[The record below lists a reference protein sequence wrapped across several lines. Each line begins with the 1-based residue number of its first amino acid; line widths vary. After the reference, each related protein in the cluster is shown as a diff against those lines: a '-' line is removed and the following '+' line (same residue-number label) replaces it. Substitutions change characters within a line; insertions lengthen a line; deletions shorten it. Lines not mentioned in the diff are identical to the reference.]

1 MCFFGIRLTDEKKTM
16 TDTALR
22 PKSLRASWVQIN
34 SADDVHSEDAKH
46 NPADFRVTM
55 PNSLGST
62 NIWRVVPH
70 TIAVP
75 NAFPTMYAPLNNR
88 MRLWQRKII
97 RTQVDGAHWN
107 VSLDPNW
114 TSTDIVFREGRYRNW
129 DIFKAETNGKFP
141 AGRWDYF
148 ADDTTACCVIRGV
161 PYSEPSH
168 LDTQYWGTFASEL
181 QPNGPEFF
189 PCVAYLEELEG
200 SHLFDVFGFGRRRF
214 DHSTGSSL
222 LDSVSRIF
230 DPENPRTVDCIAG
243 SNLEEA
249 KDRIIPLFDI
259 QEQNYLNWTIN
270 PIFLDNRLFNPVN
283 LDIPM
288 WVNVIVEE
296 LGDTS
301 TIDTGTGN
309 MSSVV
314 ATVCLDRLDVWD
326 GLHYAVRVAQD
337 CDVEAIQFRTPRIIR
352 NFTVKLRDERGRQLT
367 LPRNFPVILRLQLLH
382 EE

>member
-1 MCFFGIRLTDEKKTM
+1 M

-22 PKSLRASWVQIN
+22 PKSLRSSWVQIN
-34 SADDVHSEDAKH
+34 SGDDVHSEDAKH
-46 NPADFRVTM
+46 NPADFRVSM

-70 TIAVP
+70 TIAIP
-75 NAFPTMYAPLNNR
+75 NAFPTFSAPLNNR
-88 MRLWQRKII
+88 MRLWERKII
-97 RTQVDGAHWN
+97 RTQIDGAHWN

-114 TSTDIVFREGRYRNW
+114 TSTDIVFLEGRYTNL
-129 DIFKAETNGKFP
+129 DVFKAYTNNMLP
-141 AGRWDYF
+141 AGRWENFIDLLTCF
-148 ADDTTACCVIRGV
+148 VIRAV

-181 QPNGPEFF
+181 QPDGPEFF

-200 SHLFDVFGFGRRRF
+200 SHIFDVFGFGRRRF

-222 LDSVSRIF
+222 LDSVSKAF

-243 SNLEEA
+243 SNLEQA

-270 PIFLDNRLFNPVN
+270 PIFLDNRVFNPVN

-314 ATVCLDRLDVWD
+314 ATVCLAAIGVLPWD

>member
-1 MCFFGIRLTDEKKTM
+1 M

-34 SADDVHSEDAKH
+34 SADDVHSEDAQH
-46 NPADFRVTM
+46 NPANFRVSM

-88 MRLWQRKII
+88 MRLWERKII
-97 RTQVDGAHWN
+97 RTQIDGAHWN

-114 TSTDIVFREGRYRNW
+114 TATDIVLREGRYRNW
-129 DIFKAETNGKFP
+129 DVFKTNTNNMFP
-141 AGRWDYF
+141 TARWEYF
-148 ADDTTACCVIRGV
+148 ADDTTFCCVIRGR
-161 PYSEPSH
+161 PYEYPYE
-168 LDTQYWGTFASEL
+168 LDPQYWGTFASEL

-200 SHLFDVFGFGRRRF
+200 SHIFDVFGFGRRRF
-214 DHSTGSSL
+214 DHTTGSSL
-222 LDSVSRIF
+222 LDSVSKAF

-270 PIFLDNRLFNPVN
+270 PIFLDSRLFNPVN

-301 TIDTGTGN
+301 TIDTSTGN

>member
-1 MCFFGIRLTDEKKTM
+1 M

-22 PKSLRASWVQIN
+22 PKSLRSSWVQIN

-46 NPADFRVTM
+46 NPADFRVSM

-88 MRLWQRKII
+88 MRLWERKII
-97 RTQVDGAHWN
+97 RTQIDGAHWN

-114 TSTDIVFREGRYRNW
+114 TSTDIVFVQGRYTNI
-129 DIFKAETNGKFP
+129 DVFKDLTDNMLP
-141 AGRWDYF
+141 SGRWESFIDLLTCF
-148 ADDTTACCVIRGV
+148 VIRGV
-161 PYSEPSH
+161 PYPQPSH

-181 QPNGPEFF
+181 EPNGPVFF
-189 PCVAYLEELEG
+189 PCIAYLEELEG

-270 PIFLDNRLFNPVN
+270 PIFLDNRVFNPVN

-288 WVNVIVEE
+288 WINVVVEE

-314 ATVCLDRLDVWD
+314 ATVCLDRLDSVWD
-326 GLHYAVRVAQD
+326 GFHYAVRVAHD

>member
-1 MCFFGIRLTDEKKTM
+1 MA
-16 TDTALR
+16 DTALR
-22 PKSLRASWVQIN
+22 PSRLRSSWVQIN
-34 SADDVHSEDAKH
+34 SDDDVHSEDAKH
-46 NPADFRVTM
+46 NPADFRVSM

-70 TIAVP
+70 TIAIP
-75 NAFPTMYAPLNNR
+75 NAFPTFYAPLNNR
-88 MRLWQRKII
+88 MRLWERKII

-114 TSTDIVFREGRYRNW
+114 TSTDIVFVQGRYTNL
-129 DIFKAETNGKFP
+129 DVFKALTNNMLP
-141 AGRWDYF
+141 TGRWQSFIDLLTCF
-148 ADDTTACCVIRGV
+148 VIRGV

-200 SHLFDVFGFGRRRF
+200 SHIFDVFGFGRRRF

-222 LDSVSRIF
+222 LDSVSKAF

-243 SNLEEA
+243 SNLEQA

-270 PIFLDNRLFNPVN
+270 PIFLDNRVFNPVN

-288 WVNVIVEE
+288 WINVIIEE
-296 LGDTS
+296 LGDSS
-301 TIDTGTGN
+301 TIDTSTGN
-309 MSSVV
+309 TSSVV
-314 ATVCLDRLDVWD
+314 ATVCLDRPDVWD
-326 GLHYAVRVAQD
+326 GLHYVVRVVHD
-337 CDVEAIQFRTPRIIR
+337 CDAEAIQFRSARIIR
-352 NFTVKLRDERGRQLT
+352 TFTVKLKDAKGNQLV
-367 LPRNFPVILRLQLLH
+367 LPRNFPVIMRLQLLH
-382 EE
+382 EEV